1 MAPENSSDNGNLSV
15 FLTGPEPL
23 GSPYCQALFCLI
35 ISLCM
40 TLLLLCNCLCVFLKH
55 GLSLPSG
62 SAVLCIRWA
71 GDFREMAAGFTA
83 DCTGFD
89 QDQM

>member
-1 MAPENSSDNGNLSV
+1 MAMQKSSDNWNLSV
-15 FLTGPEPL
+15 FLSAPDPL

-35 ISLCM
+35 LPLCM
-40 TLLLLCNCLCVFLKH
+40 TLLLLCNCVFLKH
-55 GLSLPSG
+55 GLSVPSG
-62 SAVLCIRWA
+62 TAALCIRWA
-71 GDFREMAAGFTA
+71 GDFWEMAAGFTA